1 MKQERLGGTQDW
13 YPGNMGTFPCGGA
26 KREKHIPG
34 KGASETLANSEILPK
49 CALVPS
55 YSSDAG
61 SLLKSGYCLASL
73 VALLISR
80 NQGHSWMKISSSLN
94 TSSVW

>member
-34 KGASETLANSEILPK
+34 KGASETLADSEILPK
-49 CALVPS
+49 
-55 YSSDAG
+55 
-61 SLLKSGYCLASL
+61 
-73 VALLISR
+73 
-80 NQGHSWMKISSSLN
+80 
-94 TSSVW
+94 